1 MRVNHLSATQPR
13 SLSPQENLMNLPTP
27 FSSQPLLDHF
37 QPENSLPHR
46 EVGLIWKTLEQGV
59 QVPGP
64 TSSHPPSPPSPPIS
78 SS

>member
-46 EVGLIWKTLEQGV
+46 EVGLI
-59 QVPGP
+59 
-64 TSSHPPSPPSPPIS
+64 
-78 SS
+78 